1 MVGVGVAAGSLMAWP
16 QVRQNRAP
24 GDTGAP
30 HAGQV
35 GVRREPQDSQNCDSS
50 GLSRPQDEQSI
61 VPPLVYAPRSK
72 AIVRESSGS
81 VNVAGAG
88 ANADAT

>member
-1 MVGVGVAAGSLMAWP
+1 MVGVGAGVGVAAGSLMAWP

-61 VPPLVYAPRSK
+61 VPPWSMRLG
-72 AIVRESSGS
+72 VRQ
-81 VNVAGAG
+81 
-88 ANADAT
+88 